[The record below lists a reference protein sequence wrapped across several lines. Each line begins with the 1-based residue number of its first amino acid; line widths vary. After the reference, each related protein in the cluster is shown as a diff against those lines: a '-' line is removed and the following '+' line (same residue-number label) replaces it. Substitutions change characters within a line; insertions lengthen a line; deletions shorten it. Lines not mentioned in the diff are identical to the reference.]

1 MMSTVTNNG
10 TITVGPIGSNST
22 QIYGTNGTNG
32 ANATSWASVST
43 ATPKVHIDEIIL
55 KGQSLNERLE
65 KIEILLNIPIRDVK
79 MEKLDKKLKQLNE
92 EYMERLACLKT
103 WYAIKESK

>member
-10 TITVGPIGSNST
+10 STTIGPIGSNNT
-22 QIYGTNGTNG
+22 QNYGANGTSW
-32 ANATSWASVST
+32 TSIST
-43 ATPKVHIDEIIL
+43 ATPKVHAEEIML

-79 MEKLDKKLKQLNE
+79 MENLDKKLKQLNE

-103 WYAIKESK
+103 WCAIKDSK